1 METKFTV
8 VLDQFANSIENSA
21 FDAESKRTRY
31 SELKYLLEGL
41 DSKNSKPQLIGGLNS
56 GWYLIDPETL
66 EAVDVDSYVD
76 HYADEHGLLIVDYFD
91 FYDQFEAD
99 PQKYW
104 QEAQKLSLVQALV
117 DLV

>member
-8 VLDQFANSIENSA
+8 VLDQFANNNENSD
-21 FDAESKRTRY
+21 FDAKSKRTKY

-41 DSKNSKPQLIGGLNS
+41 DSKKSKPQLIGGLNS
-56 GWYLIDPETL
+56 GWYLIDPKTL
-66 EAVDVDSYVD
+66 KAVDVDNYID
-76 HYADEHGLLIVDYFD
+76 YYANEHGLLDIDYFD

-104 QEAQKLSLVQALV
+104 QEAQNFSLVQALV

>member
-1 METKFTV
+1 METKFTT
-8 VLDQFANSIENSA
+8 VLDQFANSIENSD
-21 FDAESKRTRY
+21 FDAKSKKTKY

-41 DSKNSKPQLIGGLNS
+41 NSKNSKPQLIGGLNS

-66 EAVDVDSYVD
+66 KAVDVDDYVH

-91 FYDQFEAD
+91 FYNQFEAD

>member
-21 FDAESKRTRY
+21 FDAKSKKTKY

-41 DSKNSKPQLIGGLNS
+41 DSKSNKPQLIGGLNS

-66 EAVDVDSYVD
+66 KAVDVDNYID
-76 HYADEHGLLIVDYFD
+76 YYANEHGLLDVDYFD

-104 QEAQKLSLVQALV
+104 QEAQKFSLVQALV